1 MGITAPP
8 WTPTPEQQAETTDDL
23 NDAFKTLEWRM
34 WRKSL
39 FYSWSHEQWT
49 EVGAALRTL
58 VRYATPTSVG
68 RSSLNATGDELHPL
82 LQPDQHFFLS

>member
-1 MGITAPP
+1 MGTTTTP

-23 NDAFKTLEWRM
+23 DDAFKTLEWRM

-49 EVGAALRTL
+49 AVGTAMRTL
-58 VRYATPTSVG
+58 VELCDADLTRAEQPQ
-68 RSSLNATGDELHPL
+68 RSK
-82 LQPDQHFFLS
+82 